1 MKKLVLLV
9 ITISSLLITGCFFQQ
24 KTYSYKDTRFLMD
37 TIVEITVYG
46 DDEAKL
52 SGASDGGFTA
62 FKGIADV
69 TDNYESRQEKDLFAL
84 NLQAGKGPFVVDKK
98 LFTLLSATKKLPYE
112 KIDLT
117 LGPVISLWHEHS
129 KNTTVPTKAEVAAA
143 LVKCGH
149 NSYTLDK
156 STGSVTLPAGTA
168 MDLGAVAKGYAVDR
182 AYDAL
187 KKDPAVKSALI
198 NAGGNIKI
206 LGKKQDGKPW
216 RIGIQDPR
224 HTDKMIG
231 TLEIAPGMS
240 LATSGD
246 YQRFYEVDGVRYHH
260 IIDPDTGYPARNAI
274 STTAV
279 HASAFLADYYSTLL
293 FILPT
298 KEAEAIVEKTDG
310 LEAIII
316 NPHGKIYVSPGLKN
330 IFKAEQ

>member
-1 MKKLVLLV
+1 MRKLVLFV

-24 KTYSYKDTRFLMD
+24 KTYKDTRFLMD

-52 SGASDGGFTA
+52 RRGSDAGFAA

-69 TDNYESRQEKDLFAL
+69 TDNYEQRQDNDLFAL

-98 LFTLLSATKKLPYE
+98 LFTLLTATKKLPYK

-117 LGPVISLWHEHS
+117 LGPVISLWHENG
-129 KNTTVPTKAEVAAA
+129 KTTTVPSKDAVKAA
-143 LVKCGH
+143 LAKCGD
-149 NSYTLDK
+149 NSYTLDAA
-156 STGSVTLPAGTA
+156 TGTVALPAGTS

-187 KKDPAVKSALI
+187 KNDPSVKAALI

-224 HTDKMIG
+224 HKDKMIG

-246 YQRFYEVDGVRYHH
+246 YQRYYEVNGVRYHH
-260 IIDPDTGYPARNAI
+260 IIDPATGYPARNAI

-279 HASAFLADYYSTLL
+279 HESAFLADYYSTLL
-293 FILPT
+293 FILPN
-298 KEAEAIVEKTDG
+298 KEAKAVVEKTAG

-316 NPHGKIYVSPGLKN
+316 NPEGKIYVSPGLKAL
-330 IFKAEQ
+330 FKAES

>member
-1 MKKLVLLV
+1 MRKLVLFV

-24 KTYSYKDTRFLMD
+24 KTYNYKDTRFLMD

-46 DDEAKL
+46 EDEAKL
-52 SGASDGGFTA
+52 RSGSTEGFVA

-69 TDNYESRQEKDLFAL
+69 TDNYEQHQDNDLFAL
-84 NLQAGKGPFVVDKK
+84 NKQAGKGPFVVDKR
-98 LFTLLSATKKLPYE
+98 LFTLLTATKKLPYG

-117 LGPVISLWHEHS
+117 LGPVINLWHENS
-129 KNTTVPTKAEVAAA
+129 KTTTVPSKDAVKAA
-143 LVKCGH
+143 LAKCGD
-149 NSYTLDK
+149 NSYTLDEAA
-156 STGSVTLPAGTA
+156 GSVTLPAHTA

-187 KKDPAVKSALI
+187 KKDPAIKAALI

-224 HTDKMIG
+224 HKDKMIG

-246 YQRFYEVDGVRYHH
+246 YQRYYEVNGVRYHH

-298 KEAEAIVEKTDG
+298 KEAEKIVESTEG

-316 NPHGKIYVSPGLKN
+316 NPEGQIYVSPGLKN
-330 IFKAEQ
+330 IFKAEK

>member
-1 MKKLVLLV
+1 MKKLVLFV

-24 KTYSYKDTRFLMD
+24 KTYKDSRFLMD
-37 TIVEITVYG
+37 TIVDITVYG

-52 SGASDGGFTA
+52 SGASDAAYAA

-69 TDNYESRQEKDLFAL
+69 TDNYESRQDNDLFAL
-84 NLQAGKGPFVVDKK
+84 NKQAGKGPFVVDKK
-98 LFTLLSATKKLPYE
+98 LFKLLSETKKLPYE

-117 LGPVISLWHEHS
+117 LGPVIALWHEHG
-129 KNTTVPTKAEVAAA
+129 KTTTVPSKEEVSAA
-143 LVKCGH
+143 LAKCGD
-149 NSYTLDK
+149 NSYTLD
-156 STGSVTLPAGTA
+156 STTGAVNLKDGTS

-182 AYDAL
+182 AYDVL
-187 KKDPAVKSALI
+187 KANPAVKSALI

-224 HTDKMIG
+224 HKDKMIG
-231 TLEIAPGMS
+231 SLEIAPGMS

-246 YQRFYEVDGVRYHH
+246 YQRYYEVNGVRYHH

-274 STTAV
+274 SATAINP
-279 HASAFLADYYSTLL
+279 SAFLADYYSTLL

-298 KEAEAIVEKTDG
+298 KEAEALVEKTDG
-310 LEAIII
+310 LEASII
-316 NPHGKIYVSPGLKN
+316 NRSGEIYVSPGLKEL
-330 IFKAEQ
+330 FKRD